1 MSDLNKSNIF
11 DRQTKYALR
20 MYPCMTTVGEN
31 GVQVDNL
38 VEFQVDRPFVLLH
51 AFVVEKTNPRDRYS
65 DLSQGM
71 SNALL
76 FLEAHPVV
84 QVMNV
89 AEISSFH
96 IASGRFYVQDLR
108 PVDGDVDNE
117 GNVLRRSDF
126 EQYVYVL
133 LCLNF

>member
-1 MSDLNKSNIF
+1 MRD
-11 DRQTKYALR
+11 
-20 MYPCMTTVGEN
+20 

-38 VEFQVDRPFVLLH
+38 VKFQVDRPFVLLH
-51 AFVVEKTNPRDRYS
+51 AFTSLYPDVNDRYS

-96 IASGRFYVQDLR
+96 IAAGRYYVQDIR
-108 PVDGDVDNE
+108 PADGDADVY
-117 GNVLRRSDF
+117 GNVLSRSDF
-126 EQYVYVL
+126 NQYVYVL